1 MILVNSEEILGMDG
15 MSVSQLLAEK
25 GFKSVF
31 VAVECNGKIIPKAE
45 FDSAV
50 LHDGDKL
57 EVVSFVGG
65 G

>member
-1 MILVNSEEILGMDG
+1 MILVNSEEIAGLDG
-15 MSVSQLLAEK
+15 KSVAQMLRER
-25 GFKSVF
+25 GFKTVF
-31 VAVECNGKIIPKAE
+31 VAVERNGEIIPKKDYDTAI
-45 FDSAV
+45 